1 MLNEMNKKELKE
13 MIRYFVVMAD
23 SHRAAGRIEIAY
35 EYGSKRADCEC
46 ELMRRAA
53 K

>member
-13 MIRYFVVMAD
+13 IIRYFSAMANN
-23 SHRAAGRIEIAY
+23 HRAAGRIESAY
-35 EYGSKRADCEC
+35 EYGSKRADCER
-46 ELMRRAA
+46 ELMSMAT